1 MSVEQ
6 LERFTRNFPIDEF
19 RHESEQIRRE
29 TMEKVQQFRAGIA
42 PKIINDLGDNEA
54 AKIKARGIDDID
66 KISLYTMFY
75 IIYDFSEEY
84 YPNHKVA
91 LRLKYKYRH
100 YIVSSYHRINVETIT
115 SLNNLIKSLWY
126 GEFGNSSNCLQN
138 YSFADNIP
146 DDSDK
151 YKLATWTAWDSM
163 SLYFERR

>member
-1 MSVEQ
+1 MSVAQ
-6 LERFTRNFPIDEF
+6 LERFTKNFPMDEF

-29 TMEKVQQFRAGIA
+29 TMEKVQQFRVEIV

-54 AKIKARGIDDID
+54 AKIRARGIEDID
-66 KISLYTMFY
+66 KISLYTMFS
-75 IIYDFSEEY
+75 IIYDVSEEY

-91 LRLKYKYRH
+91 LRLKYKYRN
-100 YIVSSYHRINVETIT
+100 YIVSSHHRINVETIT

-126 GEFGNSSNCLQN
+126 GEF
-138 YSFADNIP
+138 DNIP

>member
-6 LERFTRNFPIDEF
+6 LERFTKNFPMDEF

-29 TMEKVQQFRAGIA
+29 TMEKVQQFRVEIV
-42 PKIINDLGDNEA
+42 PKIINDLGNNEA
-54 AKIKARGIDDID
+54 AKIRARGIDDID
-66 KISLYTMFY
+66 KISLYTMFS

-91 LRLKYKYRH
+91 LRLKYKYHH

-126 GEFGNSSNCLQN
+126 GEF
-138 YSFADNIP
+138 DNIP